1 MSRPK
6 VTVYIPSH
14 NYGRFIKQAIESV
27 LRQSLTDWE
36 LILVDDGSEDD
47 TASIAK
53 SYADA
58 EPEKIG
64 FILHET
70 AQGLQK
76 SANEVLHLARGKYI
90 IRLDAD
96 DYLDDNALLVLVNYL
111 DLNPNVALVYPN
123 YIYVDE
129 YGNYLGVENRKQIG
143 TEANLL
149 DLPAHGAC
157 TLVRT
162 RVLKSLGGYDEKY
175 DRQDGYELWL
185 KVVNSYPVGNIST
198 PLFFYRQH
206 GESLTQ
212 DEAKL
217 LDARARIKRDQ
228 VEQKMNG
235 PVSPRSLGVVL
246 AKNTYQHL
254 PNIVLTNVAGKPLI
268 NYTLDEALSAGF
280 DSVIVTT
287 DDPAVCEY
295 CQTHYPGVRS
305 ILRPKELTADKIR
318 ESTLVN
324 HAVNTM
330 EENGFFPDAVVVLGV
345 HTPLRNAKHIQK
357 ALDTLFLYNV
367 DSVISVYEDR
377 DLHYVHAKNGL
388 EKLNPAMHRR
398 VRVEREGLFVENGA
412 VRVLWR
418 DILTNTEMLGKQVGH
433 FVMPRRVSYQIKQPA
448 DVWLIE
454 QVIRQFQKTDQL
466 LPDDWTGKGVE
477 K

>member
-1 MSRPK
+1 M
-6 VTVYIPSH
+6 
-14 NYGRFIKQAIESV
+14 
-27 LRQSLTDWE
+27 TDWE

-47 TASIAK
+47 TASISK
-53 SYADA
+53 GYADA
-58 EPEKIG
+58 EPDKIR
-64 FILHET
+64 LVRHET

-76 SANEVLHLARGKYI
+76 SANEVLQLARGKYI

-96 DYLDDNALLVLVNYL
+96 DYLDDNALLVLANYL
-111 DLNPNVALVYPN
+111 DQNSNIALVYPN
-123 YIYVDE
+123 YIYIDE

-162 RVLKSLGGYDEKY
+162 RVLKTLGGYDEKY

-228 VEQKMNG
+228 VQQKRNG
-235 PVSPRSLGVVL
+235 PVSPRTLGVVL

-254 PNIVLTNVAGKPLI
+254 PNIVLTHVADKPLI
-268 NYTLDEALSAGF
+268 NYTLDGALNVGL

-287 DDPAVCEY
+287 DDPTVSAH
-295 CQTHYPGVRS
+295 CQTHFPSVRS
-305 ILRPKELTADKIR
+305 IVRPKELTADKVR

-324 HAVNTM
+324 HAVLSM
-330 EENGFFPDAVVVLGV
+330 EEEGIFPDTIVVLGV
-345 HTPLRNAKHIQK
+345 HTPLRKAKHIQK
-357 ALDTLFLYNV
+357 ALDTLYLYNV
-367 DSVISVYEDR
+367 DSVVSVYEDR
-377 DLHYVHAKNGL
+377 DLHYVHAKHGL

-418 DILTNTEMLGKQVGH
+418 DILTNTEMLGTQVGH
-433 FVMPRRVSYQIKQPA
+433 FVMPRRVSYQIKQPS

-454 QVIRQFQKTDQL
+454 QVIRQLQKTNL
-466 LPDDWTGKGVE
+466 LVPDEWASEGGDE
-477 K
+477 